1 MKPTFLL
8 LTFIILIL
16 VVCTSLLYLHIVPFG
31 LQYLILVLISLPWTN
46 VVSMKFRI
54 NMSFFNLVVFV
65 LMLF

>member
-46 VVSMKFRI
+46 FSMKFRI